1 MRIIWSSGFA
11 AVVVSFTAAVLGY
24 RPIIDVNAYVLLVG
38 ENGIQRV
45 LAEQL
50 SRPRAYAFLVELLLK
65 LPVTHALYRPG
76 KDTAHYLSFLLVYPE
91 VPCIVHPVPQRD
103 VTSGIP
109 VLQGVFPHAFHD
121 LAGQIRGVVLVQRF
135 HQTLEDYALR
145 RIIEFLDDRIQLHA
159 VVPEYLP
166 ADGAVVAVPG
176 ESVQLV
182 DYHQVKQP
190 VTRIVQHSLEF
201 LTVGVRAGSGTVDV
215 LLDDLNVVLLCVLT
229 NGAFLRVNTLVT
241 LVVARETLNIAKRN
255 KIRPVSSLV

>member
-65 LPVTHALYRPG
+65 LPVTHAL
-76 KDTAHYLSFLLVYPE
+76 
-91 VPCIVHPVPQRD
+91 
-103 VTSGIP
+103 
-109 VLQGVFPHAFHD
+109 HD

-145 RIIEFLDDRIQLHA
+145 RIIEFLNDGIQLHA

-201 LTVGVRAGSGTVDV
+201 LAVGVRASPGTVDV
-215 LLDDLNVVLLCVLT
+215 LLDDLDVVLLCVLT
-229 NGAFLRVNTLVT
+229 NGAFLRVNAFVT

>member
-50 SRPRAYAFLVELLLK
+50 SRPCAYTFLVELLLEFT
-65 LPVTHALYRPG
+65 VTHALYRPG
-76 KDTAHYLSFLLVYPE
+76 KYPAHDLGFLLVYLE
-91 VPCIVHPVPQRD
+91 VPRVVHPVPQRD

-109 VLQGVFPHAFHD
+109 ALQGVFPHAFHD

-145 RIIEFLDDRIQLHA
+145 RIIEFLNDGIQLHA

-166 ADGAVVAVPG
+166 ADGTVIAVPG

-201 LTVGVRAGSGTVDV
+201 LAVGVRASPGTVDV
-215 LLDDLNVVLLCVLT
+215 LLDDLDVVLLCVLT
-229 NGAFLRVNTLVT
+229 NGAFLRVNAFVT

>member
-65 LPVTHALYRPG
+65 LPVTHAL
-76 KDTAHYLSFLLVYPE
+76 
-91 VPCIVHPVPQRD
+91 
-103 VTSGIP
+103 
-109 VLQGVFPHAFHD
+109 HD

-145 RIIEFLDDRIQLHA
+145 RIIEFLNDGIQLHA

-166 ADGAVVAVPG
+166 ADGTVIAVSG

-201 LTVGVRAGSGTVDV
+201 LAVGVRASPGTVDV

>member
-65 LPVTHALYRPG
+65 LPVTHAL
-76 KDTAHYLSFLLVYPE
+76 
-91 VPCIVHPVPQRD
+91 
-103 VTSGIP
+103 
-109 VLQGVFPHAFHD
+109 HD

-145 RIIEFLDDRIQLHA
+145 RIIEFLNDGIQLHA

-166 ADGAVVAVPG
+166 ADGTVIAVPG

-201 LTVGVRAGSGTVDV
+201 LAVGVRASPGTVDV

>member
-65 LPVTHALYRPG
+65 LPVTHAL
-76 KDTAHYLSFLLVYPE
+76 
-91 VPCIVHPVPQRD
+91 
-103 VTSGIP
+103 
-109 VLQGVFPHAFHD
+109 HD

-145 RIIEFLDDRIQLHA
+145 RIIEFLNDGIQLHA

-166 ADGAVVAVPG
+166 ADGTVIAVPG

-201 LTVGVRAGSGTVDV
+201 LAVGVRASPGTVDV
-215 LLDDLNVVLLCVLT
+215 LLDDLDVVLLCVLT
-229 NGAFLRVNTLVT
+229 NGAFLRVNAFVT

>member
-38 ENGIQRV
+38 ENGIQRD

-65 LPVTHALYRPG
+65 LPVTHAL
-76 KDTAHYLSFLLVYPE
+76 
-91 VPCIVHPVPQRD
+91 
-103 VTSGIP
+103 
-109 VLQGVFPHAFHD
+109 HD

-145 RIIEFLDDRIQLHA
+145 RIIEFLNDGIQLHA

-166 ADGAVVAVPG
+166 ADGTVIAVPG

-201 LTVGVRAGSGTVDV
+201 LAVGVRASPGTVDV

-241 LVVARETLNIAKRN
+241 LVVARETLNIAKRI

>member
-24 RPIIDVNAYVLLVG
+24 RPNKDVNAYVLLVG

-65 LPVTHALYRPG
+65 LPVTHAL
-76 KDTAHYLSFLLVYPE
+76 
-91 VPCIVHPVPQRD
+91 
-103 VTSGIP
+103 
-109 VLQGVFPHAFHD
+109 HD

-135 HQTLEDYALR
+135 HQTLEDYYLR
-145 RIIEFLDDRIQLHA
+145 RIIEFLNDGIQLHA

-166 ADGAVVAVPG
+166 ADGTVIAVPG

-201 LTVGVRAGSGTVDV
+201 LAVGVRASPGTVDV

>member
-65 LPVTHALYRPG
+65 LPVTHAL
-76 KDTAHYLSFLLVYPE
+76 
-91 VPCIVHPVPQRD
+91 
-103 VTSGIP
+103 
-109 VLQGVFPHAFHD
+109 HD

-145 RIIEFLDDRIQLHA
+145 RIIEFLNDGIQLHA

-166 ADGAVVAVPG
+166 ADGAVIAVPG
-176 ESVQLV
+176 ESVQFV

-201 LTVGVRAGSGTVDV
+201 LAVGVRAGPGTVDV
-215 LLDDLNVVLLCVLT
+215 LLDDLDVVLLCVLT
-229 NGAFLRVNTLVT
+229 NGAFLCVNAFVT

>member
-1 MRIIWSSGFA
+1 MLFRS
-11 AVVVSFTAAVLGY
+11 
-24 RPIIDVNAYVLLVG
+24 
-38 ENGIQRV
+38 
-45 LAEQL
+45 
-50 SRPRAYAFLVELLLK
+50 
-65 LPVTHALYRPG
+65 
-76 KDTAHYLSFLLVYPE
+76 
-91 VPCIVHPVPQRD
+91 
-103 VTSGIP
+103 
-109 VLQGVFPHAFHD
+109 
-121 LAGQIRGVVLVQRF
+121 
-135 HQTLEDYALR
+135 QTLEDYALR